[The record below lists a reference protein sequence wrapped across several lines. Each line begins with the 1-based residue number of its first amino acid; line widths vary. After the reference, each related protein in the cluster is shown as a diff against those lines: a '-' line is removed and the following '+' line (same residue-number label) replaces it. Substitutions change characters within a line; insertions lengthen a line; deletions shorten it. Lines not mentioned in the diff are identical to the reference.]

1 LNSTGSRKELS
12 AKNFLLMAGEAH
24 QSLWTRTF
32 VLLCGA
38 QFLGYAQHAML
49 APVLPLYVTQLGGSP
64 FVVGMVLASFAATSV
79 IIRPLVGHWAD
90 RWSEAGV
97 MISGL
102 VFQAASILICF
113 IPFVSAAMLANG
125 LRGIGWG
132 GLNTG
137 GYSLLAHIAPEAR
150 RGEASGVYSGAQSS
164 ATILFPAFA
173 LWLLHASFGGFAAV
187 FIASTVFSCCGAALG
202 AMMTQRIPKFARDRT
217 ASDPARRWWREVF
230 HFIEPDILLP
240 SVMLAWLNI
249 SLPAITNFSVLYAR
263 ELGIIEFGPFFI
275 VIGMTSLLGRP
286 LLGRLS
292 DRISRD
298 LSVSVG
304 FALQCAGLVLITRV
318 SSLAGMIVCG
328 TLYMLG
334 NAIGSST
341 TLALAVERANP
352 QRRGKQMAT
361 FSVAYPL
368 SYGVGSVIIG
378 SAVQAA
384 GYAGMFYIMAA
395 VQILGLIFAALKSA
409 DLR

>member
-1 LNSTGSRKELS
+1 
-12 AKNFLLMAGEAH
+12 MAGEAH
-24 QSLWTRTF
+24 QSIWTRTF
-32 VLLCGA
+32 ILLCGA
-38 QFLGYAQHAML
+38 QFFGYAQHAML

-64 FVVGMVLASFAATSV
+64 FVVGMVLACFAATSV
-79 IIRPLVGHWAD
+79 MVRPMVGHWAD

-113 IPFVSAAMLANG
+113 VPFVSAAMLANG

-137 GYSLLAHIAPEAR
+137 GYSLLAHIAPESR

-187 FIASTVFSCCGAALG
+187 FIASMAFSFGGGALG
-202 AMMTQRIPKFARDRT
+202 AVMTRRMPRIARARVS
-217 ASDPARRWWREVF
+217 SDPANQWWREIF

-240 SVMLAWLNI
+240 SVVLAWLNI

-263 ELGIIEFGPFFI
+263 DLGVVEFGAFFI
-275 VIGMTSLLGRP
+275 AIGCTSLLGRP

-292 DRISRD
+292 DRIGRD
-298 LSVSVG
+298 LSVSAG
-304 FALQCAGLVLITRV
+304 FLLQCVGLVLISWV
-318 SSLAGMIVCG
+318 SSLSGMIVCG

-341 TLALAVERANP
+341 ALALAVERAHP

-384 GYAGMFYIMAA
+384 GYAGMFYLMAG
-395 VQILGLIFAALKSA
+395 VQMAGLIFAALKSA
-409 DLR
+409 ALRRANL

>member
-1 LNSTGSRKELS
+1 MTSNRSDSIWTKT
-12 AKNFLLMAGEAH
+12 FL
-24 QSLWTRTF
+24 
-32 VLLCGA
+32 LLCGA
-38 QFLGYAQHAML
+38 QFLGYAQHSML

-64 FVVGMVLASFAATSV
+64 FVVGMVLACFAASSV
-79 IIRPLVGHWAD
+79 IVRPMVGHWCD

-102 VFQAASILICF
+102 LFQAASIFICF
-113 IPFVSAAMLANG
+113 IPFVSATMLANG

-137 GYSLLAHIAPEAR
+137 GYSLLAHIAPESR
-150 RGEASGVYSGAQSS
+150 RGEASGLYSGVQSS
-164 ATILFPAFA
+164 SSILFPAFA
-173 LWLLHASFGGFAAV
+173 LWLLHVSFGGFGVV
-187 FIASTVFSCCGAALG
+187 FIATAMFSFAGAALG
-202 AMMTQRIPKFARDRT
+202 IMMTRHMPKIAR
-217 ASDPARRWWREVF
+217 ANAAPDPTRRWWREIF

-240 SVMLAWLNI
+240 SVILAWLNI
-249 SLPAITNFSVLYAR
+249 SLPSITNFSVLYAR
-263 ELGIIEFGPFFI
+263 ELGIIDFGMFFI
-275 VIGMTSLLGRP
+275 VIGITSLLGRP
-286 LLGRLS
+286 MLGRLS
-292 DRISRD
+292 DKIGRD
-298 LSVSVG
+298 LSIAVG
-304 FALQCAGLVLITRV
+304 FGLQLASLVLITFV
-318 SSLAGMIVCG
+318 SNLTGMIVCG

-368 SYGVGSVIIG
+368 SYGLGSLIIG
-378 SAVQAA
+378 IAVEAS

-395 VQILGLIFAALKSA
+395 VQVLGLIFAVLKAA

>member
-1 LNSTGSRKELS
+1 MTPQRSDI
-12 AKNFLLMAGEAH
+12 
-24 QSLWTRTF
+24 LWTRTF

-38 QFLGYAQHAML
+38 QVLGYAQHAML

-64 FVVGMVLASFAATSV
+64 FVVGMVLACFAATSV
-79 IIRPLVGHWAD
+79 IVRPLVGHWAD
-90 RWSEAGV
+90 RWSEVGV

-113 IPFVSAAMLANG
+113 IPLVSAAMLANG
-125 LRGIGWG
+125 LRGVGWG

-137 GYSLLAHIAPEAR
+137 GYSLLAHIAPESR
-150 RGEASGVYSGAQSS
+150 RGEAAGVYSGAQSS

-173 LWLLHASFGGFAAV
+173 LWLLHTSFGGFAAV
-187 FIASTVFSCCGAALG
+187 FIASSVFSCGGAAFG
-202 AMMTQRIPKFARDRT
+202 AIMTRRMPPIAHPRP
-217 ASDPARRWWREVF
+217 ASDPARGWWREIF

-240 SVMLAWLNI
+240 SIMLAWLNL

-263 ELGIIEFGPFFI
+263 ELGIIEFGAFFI
-275 VIGMTSLLGRP
+275 AIGFTSLLGRP

-292 DRISRD
+292 DRIGRD
-298 LSVSVG
+298 LSVGAG
-304 FALQCAGLVLITRV
+304 FALQCAGLVLIT
-318 SSLAGMIVCG
+318 LASNLLAMIACG

-341 TLALAVERANP
+341 ALALAVERANP
-352 QRRGKQMAT
+352 ERRGKQMAT

-368 SYGVGSVIIG
+368 SYGVGSMIIG
-378 SAVQAA
+378 GAVQAA
-384 GYAGMFYIMAA
+384 GYTGMFYIMAVFQA
-395 VQILGLIFAALKSA
+395 SGLVFAAIKSA